1 MNQKYF
7 SWKWMMVL
15 AALFLANCKVPYD
28 PPVKSS
34 KAHFLVVD
42 GFLNAVGTT
51 NIKLSRTRNITSGD
65 TAAYINEMNASVII
79 EDSQN
84 NVFPLYETGNGNYS
98 ANYSLDPYAEYR
110 LHITTA
116 DQKQYL
122 SDFVPCKLSP
132 PIDNLGWKFKDGDV
146 QVFVNTHDPNNNTT
160 FYRWD
165 YTETWEFHAD
175 YYSTLIYDPISERV
189 VDRSVPVFVCYR
201 TRNSSNI
208 ILGSSAKLQEDVIHE
223 GPLTLIPNHDKRI
236 SVLYSTFVTQ
246 YALDSAGYNYWNAM
260 RGNTETTGSIFDP
273 QPNQTKGNIH
283 CITDSTERVI
293 GYIGA
298 GTIQQQRLFISNSEM
313 PPGWNQGGIC
323 TEVDVP
329 ADSVEFYL
337 AGGSLI
343 PYATDPPGAFMPK
356 GYFSASPTCVDC
368 TLTGSPV
375 KPNFWP

>member
-1 MNQKYF
+1 MSQKYF
-7 SWKWMMVL
+7 SWKWMAVL

-42 GFLNAVGTT
+42 GFLNAEGTT

-79 EDSQN
+79 EDNQN
-84 NVFPLYETGNGNYS
+84 NVYPLYETGGGNYS

-110 LHITTA
+110 LHIITA
-116 DQKQYL
+116 DQKEYF

-146 QVFVNTHDPNNNTT
+146 QVFVNTHDQNNNTT

-175 YYSTLIYDPISERV
+175 YYSTLIYDPITEKV

-201 TRNSSNI
+201 TRNSNNI

-313 PPGWNQGGIC
+313 PSGWNQGGRC
-323 TEVDVP
+323 TEIDVP
-329 ADSVEFYL
+329 ADKVKFYL
-337 AGGSLI
+337 AGNSYI
-343 PYATDPPGAFMPK
+343 PYATDPPGAFKPK
-356 GYFSASPTCVDC
+356 GYFSASATCVDC

-375 KPNFWP
+375 KPYFWP

>member
-7 SWKWMMVL
+7 SWKWMMML
-15 AALFLANCKVPYD
+15 AVLFLTNCKVPYD

-34 KAHFLVVD
+34 KTHFLVVD

-313 PPGWNQGGIC
+313 PSAWNQGGRC
-323 TEVDVP
+323 TEIDVP
-329 ADSVEFYL
+329 ADSVKFYL
-337 AGGSLI
+337 AGNSYI
-343 PYATDPPGAFMPK
+343 PYATDPPGAFKPK
-356 GYFSASPTCVDC
+356 GYFSASATCVDC

-375 KPNFWP
+375 KPYFWP

>member
-7 SWKWMMVL
+7 SWKWMMIL

-28 PPVKSS
+28 PPVNSS
-34 KAHFLVVD
+34 KTHFLVVD
-42 GFLNAVGTT
+42 GFLNAEGTT

-79 EDSQN
+79 EDNQN
-84 NVFPLYETGNGNYS
+84 NVYPLYETGGGNYS

-110 LHITTA
+110 LHIITA
-116 DQKQYL
+116 DQKEYF

-146 QVFVNTHDPNNNTT
+146 QVFVNTHDQNNNTT

-175 YYSTLIYDPISERV
+175 YYSTLIYDPITERV

-201 TRNSSNI
+201 TRNSNNI

-246 YALDSAGYNYWNAM
+246 YALDSAGYNYWSAM

-283 CITDSTERVI
+283 CITDSTERVT

-313 PPGWNQGGIC
+313 PSGWNQGGRC
-323 TEVDVP
+323 TEIDVP
-329 ADSVEFYL
+329 ADSVKFYL
-337 AGGSLI
+337 AGNSYI
-343 PYATDPPGAFMPK
+343 PYATDPPGAFKPK
-356 GYFSASPTCVDC
+356 GYFSASATCVDC